1 MDISSLNLPASV
13 VAAVEL
19 TPVEDFM
26 LTLLRDLHPDLLFY
40 SWIPFD
46 MTSGWLATE
55 PFVLVRR
62 EPSMSQMSF
71 DERFIDLANVSI
83 QVFVRDPEADLKG
96 ALISEAIRSSLHKEV
111 RWPTYYPGLGSLS
124 SVHRAEEAIRK
135 TDWASGTGPVQFA
148 DLPTGFVRYEAVYR
162 VQIRRPLWG

>member
-13 VAAVEL
+13 VAAQEL
-19 TPVEDFM
+19 TPTEDFM
-26 LTLLRDLHPDLLFY
+26 LALLRHLHPDLSFF

-46 MTSGWLATE
+46 QTSEPLASG
-55 PFVLVRR
+55 PFVIVRR
-62 EPSMSQMSF
+62 EPSMSSMNY
-71 DERFIDLANVSI
+71 DERFVDLASVSI
-83 QVFVRDPEADLKG
+83 QVFVKDPEADLKG

-111 RWPTYYPGLGSLS
+111 RWPTYYPGLGSLV
-124 SVHRAEEAIRK
+124 SVRRAEEAIRK

-148 DLPTGFVRYEAVYR
+148 DLPTGFIRYEAVYS